1 MTLFLLIEEYDDLKE
16 TVKKGLLKRF
26 WLYNSLL
33 GPDYFLLAAVGRS
46 DYLELDYLY
55 SAFLKVDIL
64 TCCAAV
70 KFLPS

>member
-1 MTLFLLIEEYDDLKE
+1 MRLQSSSREQSLTDLLGAMTLFLLIEEYDDLKE

-46 DYLELDYLY
+46 DYLE
-55 SAFLKVDIL
+55 
-64 TCCAAV
+64 
-70 KFLPS
+70 